1 MDTLFKTEADKS
13 FGCTSVWLGGGCHC
27 LVAGW
32 RSCQNNLYTS
42 KQHLLLPPAVI
53 CSSVSEN
60 ELSESVEDDGFCCC
74 VLRWG
79 AGMIWVKGTLW
90 FSSHC
95 WLFPWLWQRL
105 HLCSHLSHNF
115 ASRPILGAQHKL
127 FHYKI
132 STSLSH
138 LFCGYSS
145 KLGGYRLFW
154 SPSLVSF
161 LFSEL
166 DVNPLLF
173 VSSSYR

>member
-32 RSCQNNLYTS
+32 RSCQIIFTLLNNTCCS
-42 KQHLLLPPAVI
+42 PLL
-53 CSSVSEN
+53 SSVP
-60 ELSESVEDDGFCCC
+60 LSVRMNYPSLSRMTVFAAVCFAEKREWFESRALCGFLHT
-74 VLRWG
+74 VG
-79 AGMIWVKGTLW
+79 
-90 FSSHC
+90 
-95 WLFPWLWQRL
+95 FPWLWQRL

-132 STSLSH
+132 SPSMSH

-145 KLGGYRLFW
+145 KLGGYSLFW

>member
-42 KQHLLLPPAVI
+42 KQHLLLPPCCHLFLCQWEWIIRVCRGWRFLLLCA
-53 CSSVSEN
+53 SLRSGN
-60 ELSESVEDDGFCCC
+60 DLSQGHFVVFFTVG
-74 VLRWG
+74 
-79 AGMIWVKGTLW
+79 
-90 FSSHC
+90 
-95 WLFPWLWQRL
+95 FPWLWQRL

-145 KLGGYRLFW
+145 KLGGYSLFW